1 MDKGLKISKTKTHK
15 EESHIFLKSPYP
27 NFSGVEGDEKL
38 KRIPFSLILY
48 DIYSSFLMEGG
59 RHYTTW
65 IFIL

>member
-38 KRIPFSLILY
+38 KRIPISLILD
-48 DIYSSFLMEGG
+48 DIFSSLMEGG
-59 RHYTTW
+59 RHSSTW